1 MHLQL
6 FTPLF
11 VGLTLA
17 GIAALAA
24 RSHHQVTN
32 DGQVFKIPPAT
43 AYLMIAIG
51 ILFVGAPFWPG
62 AAGNMGFLTF
72 ASFFWGFALFAVFFG
87 IYLLKYRVI
96 VGSDTVTIGAFFN
109 KRFFPQDVEA
119 VQLKRGS
126 RSAELI
132 ISLRSS
138 QKIVISGML
147 GDFDVLANIM
157 TNIAN
162 GNRRGSSSSV

>member
-1 MHLQL
+1 MHLQPP
-6 FTPLF
+6 TPLF

-17 GIAALAA
+17 GITALGA
-24 RSHHQVTN
+24 RSHHQVTS
-32 DGQVFKIPPAT
+32 DGQVFKIPRAT
-43 AYLMIAIG
+43 AYLMIGIG
-51 ILFVGAPFWPG
+51 IIFVWAPFWPG

-72 ASFFWGFALFAVFFG
+72 ASFFWGFALFSVLFG
-87 IYLLKYRVI
+87 IYLLKYRVV
-96 VGSDTVTIGAFFN
+96 VGSDTVTIGAFFH
-109 KRFFPQDVEA
+109 KRFSQQDVEA

-132 ISLRSS
+132 IRLRSS
-138 QKIVISGML
+138 QRIVISGML

-162 GNRRGSSSSV
+162 GNRRDSSFSV

>member
-1 MHLQL
+1 MHLQP

-17 GIAALAA
+17 GIAALGA
-24 RSHHQVTN
+24 RSHHQVTS
-32 DGQVFKIPPAT
+32 DGQVFKIPPTT

-51 ILFVGAPFWPG
+51 MLFVGAPFWPG
-62 AAGNMGFLTF
+62 AAGNMDFLTF

-87 IYLLKYRVI
+87 IYLLKYRVV
-96 VGSDTVTIGAFFN
+96 VGSDTVTMGAFFN
-109 KRFFPQDVEA
+109 KRFSPQEVET

-132 ISLRSS
+132 IRLRSS
-138 QKIVISGML
+138 QKVVISGML

-162 GNRRGSSSSV
+162 GNRKGGSSGV

>member
-1 MHLQL
+1 MHLQP

-17 GIAALAA
+17 AITALGA
-24 RSHHQVTN
+24 RSHHQVTS

-51 ILFVGAPFWPG
+51 LLFVGAPFWPG
-62 AAGNMGFLTF
+62 AAGNMDFLTF
-72 ASFFWGFALFAVFFG
+72 ASFFWGFALFAVLFG
-87 IYLLKYRVI
+87 VYLLKYRV
-96 VGSDTVTIGAFFN
+96 VVDGDTVTIGAFFD
-109 KRFFPQDVEA
+109 RSFSQQDVEA

-132 ISLRSS
+132 IRLRSS
-138 QKIVISGML
+138 RKVVISGML
-147 GDFDVLANIM
+147 GDFDVFANIM

>member
-1 MHLQL
+1 MHLQP

-17 GIAALAA
+17 GLTALGA
-24 RSHHQVTN
+24 RSHHQVTS

-51 ILFVGAPFWPG
+51 LLFVGAPFWPG
-62 AAGNMGFLTF
+62 AAGNMDFLTF
-72 ASFFWGFALFAVFFG
+72 ASFFWGFALFAAFFG
-87 IYLLKYRVI
+87 VYLLKYRV
-96 VGSDTVTIGAFFN
+96 VVDGDTVTIGAFFD
-109 KRFFPQDVEA
+109 RSFSQQDVEA

-132 ISLRSS
+132 IRLRSS
-138 QKIVISGML
+138 RKVVISGML
-147 GDFDVLANIM
+147 GDFDVFANIM

-162 GNRRGSSSSV
+162 GNRRGSSSGV